1 MSQAPNKISL
11 LVLMAILGGCAVG
24 PDYQR
29 PDVPMPDAWRIEY
42 GEANDLVNARWWQKF
57 DDPVL
62 DQLIETA
69 LQDNQDVRIAAAR
82 VEQFLGALQTTRS
95 QFFPQADYGGGASRN
110 RASQDAF
117 SVGSGTDPYFTEYQ
131 AAAGVAWQI
140 DLFGRIRRQTEAAQA
155 RVYATE
161 QARRGVILSLVT
173 GVAVSYVN
181 LLGLDRQLEI
191 SRETLENYAGS
202 LRIFELR
209 FKGGVASKV
218 ELSQVQSE
226 YERAR
231 ARVPDLE
238 AQVQAQEN
246 LLSILIGRNPGPIL
260 RGHRID
266 QLSLPGVPASLP
278 SSLLER
284 RPDVVQAEQNL
295 IAANAN
301 IGVAQSQYYPDI
313 SITGDYGAAS
323 GDLGDFLDSS
333 ARVWSIAG
341 NIAGP
346 IFTAGAIR
354 GQVRF
359 TEAGREQA
367 LQVYQRTIL
376 NALREVND
384 ALISA
389 EKSVETFE
397 ALARRV
403 EALREYARLS
413 HLLFESGAASYLEV
427 LYANTE
433 LFDAELNAVQA
444 QTETFNNLIDVY
456 KSMGGGWVDEAVSL
470 APTPEEVMSQ
480 Y

>member
-191 SRETLENYAGS
+191 SRETLDNYAGS

-226 YERAR
+226 YQRAR

-295 IAANAN
+295 IAANAD

-346 IFTAGAIR
+346 VFTAGAIR

-456 KSMGGGWVDEAVSL
+456 KSMGGGWVDEATAM
-470 APTPEEVMSQ
+470 APTPDEVMSQ
-480 Y
+480 N